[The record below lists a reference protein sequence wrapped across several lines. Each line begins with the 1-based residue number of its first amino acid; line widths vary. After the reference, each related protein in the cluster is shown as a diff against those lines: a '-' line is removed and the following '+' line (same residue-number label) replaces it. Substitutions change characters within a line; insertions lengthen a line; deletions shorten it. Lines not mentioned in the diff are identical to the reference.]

1 MDVYGSKFASQFGRV
16 WVPESAYKIWKRS
29 HANNHLSDNTY
40 YPPAYLHH
48 ETDHE
53 TMLQP
58 CLITSSYLLVLGGE
72 KVES

>member
-1 MDVYGSKFASQFGRV
+1 VS
-16 WVPESAYKIWKRS
+16 ESAYKIWKRS

-40 YPPAYLHH
+40 YAPAYLHL

-53 TMLQP
+53 TALLAELR

>member
-1 MDVYGSKFASQFGRV
+1 VS
-16 WVPESAYKIWKRS
+16 ESAYKIWKRS

-40 YPPAYLHH
+40 YATVYLHL

-53 TMLQP
+53 TMLLAELR